1 MIQLWLPGLYV
12 DGLGTV
18 TTWRGRSGQAG
29 VTLIIG
35 HTLGFDAQGVAVSIQ
50 ALPVETAGVLAI
62 GQQLPTESG
71 LQRAVGQ
78 PIPIEAGRTIA
89 ASQQLPV
96 DQRTTLAVGQQLPTE
111 QQAVVV
117 AGLDVPVERL
127 AAVGT
132 TDELPI
138 ESDVAAAKPIAI
150 GQTLDIAYRAGV
162 EAQLAL
168 PLESDVIE
176 GFEPPIRGGFVMMP
190 RRRIDWD
197 EELEELLLAGVI

>member
-1 MIQLWLPGLYV
+1 MIQLWLPGLYI

-29 VTLIIG
+29 VTLSIG
-35 HTLGFDAQGVAVSIQ
+35 HTLGCDAQGVVIPIQ

-62 GQQLPTESG
+62 
-71 LQRAVGQ
+71 GQ

-117 AGLDVPVERL
+117 ACLDVPVERL

-168 PLESDVIE
+168 PLESDVIA

-190 RRRIDWD
+190 RRPIDWD

>member
-1 MIQLWLPGLYV
+1 MIQLWLPGLYI

-29 VTLIIG
+29 ATLIIG
-35 HTLGFDAQGVAVSIQ
+35 HTLGCDAQGVVIPIQ

-62 GQQLPTESG
+62 
-71 LQRAVGQ
+71 GQ

-138 ESDVAAAKPIAI
+138 ESVVAAAKPIAI

-176 GFEPPIRGGFVMMP
+176 EFERPIRGGFVMMP
-190 RRRIDWD
+190 RRPIDWD

>member
-29 VTLIIG
+29 ATLIIG
-35 HTLGFDAQGVAVSIQ
+35 HTLGCDAQGVVIPIQ

-62 GQQLPTESG
+62 
-71 LQRAVGQ
+71 GQ

-176 GFEPPIRGGFVMMP
+176 EFERPIRGGFVMMP
-190 RRRIDWD
+190 RRPIDWD

>member
-35 HTLGFDAQGVAVSIQ
+35 HTLGCDAQGVVIPIQ
-50 ALPVETAGVLAI
+50 ALPAETAGVLAI
-62 GQQLPTESG
+62 
-71 LQRAVGQ
+71 GQ

-138 ESDVAAAKPIAI
+138 ESDVAAATPIAI

-176 GFEPPIRGGFVMMP
+176 EFERPIRGGFVMMP
-190 RRRIDWD
+190 RRPIDWD
-197 EELEELLLAGVI
+197 EELEELLLAGII